1 MTSPSPSYPLTYAQE
16 SLYFLEQLTKGQPVY
31 NMPQAFRLRGSLD
44 IKALETA
51 LCLLVA
57 RHEALRTRIVE
68 TSKGPRQMPGP
79 VDKNCLRVHE
89 VKSGEEGRGLQE
101 AIGEPFELTQGPIFR
116 ADLFRLGAS
125 ENVLLLN
132 LHHIVGDMSSL
143 GIIFNELATVYAAY
157 SSGNA
162 PRFETKPLQ
171 LGAFAAEKRSRE
183 ISDETL
189 QFWRENLKGFTSELE
204 LPIDRF
210 RPKYPSFRGA
220 AYYFDVPDELRGS
233 LGEIARKNKSS
244 LYMVCLAALQTLLHR
259 YSGQERFALATP
271 FTDRDDP
278 KLEQTIGYLIN
289 LLPIA
294 CEVRPS
300 QTFRELVAN
309 VRAQCLNVYA
319 HHEISF
325 RRIIQ
330 ELGISTENPKP
341 PLARVVFQ
349 YFPEIASL
357 DLAGLKCEPVQVH
370 SGTSKF
376 DLCVSMWEA
385 AGKITTEIEY
395 DTDIYEET
403 SIRRLA
409 KHFQNVLQT
418 ISANPDQHVGDI
430 ALADAEEQHLI
441 DLWSAPAVPYPREKT
456 VPALFEEQVAVNP
469 NKTALLFENETIS
482 YGALNDRANEIA
494 EHLQN
499 SGVKAGDFVGVC
511 LDRSPALIAALIGI
525 LKTGAA
531 FVPFEASYPKARLE
545 YLFADSAVR
554 VLVTDS
560 KNSGIAPATTQTI
573 LLDQKLAAAG
583 RSIQSQGAPESVAYM
598 MYTSGSTGN
607 PKGTMIPH
615 RAIVR
620 LVKNNDFAEFGPDK
634 VFLAFAPVSFDA
646 STLEIWGALLNGG
659 TLAIYPPKFESV
671 EQFEEFL
678 QGHKVTTL
686 WLTAGLFNTIVDRK
700 VDALRGIKQLLV
712 GGDVLSVAHIQKAL
726 AALPNT
732 ELINGYGPTENTTF
746 TCCYRIPSDFAGN
759 RSVPIGKPINNTSVY
774 ILDERLHKTAIGV
787 PGDLYA
793 GGDGLSVGYWRK
805 PELTEK
811 TFLRDPFHSE
821 GRLYKTGD
829 RARFLEDGTIEFL
842 GRRDSQ
848 VKIRGFRIEI
858 EEVEAA
864 FRKLA
869 QVQDVAV
876 VAHPDSSG
884 TKSLVAYVVLKSRRW
899 GEAPAEPEIS
909 RLQSAQEARP
919 EPRSV
924 SISPADL
931 QAEVGKVLPA
941 HACPSRV
948 LYLPELPLGANGK
961 VNRAALPAPAHL
973 PGSETELAAPTN
985 EIEEKLVQL
994 WRQILEVPSLGI
1006 DDNFFHLGGESLR
1019 ATRAVSQMNAAFNC
1033 RLSLPRM
1040 FEAPTIRQMARLVE
1054 VSGKEP
1060 AMPTIK
1066 SRRIPDSIPD
1076 VNRLSEQDVDALLSE
1091 LLADDVP
1098 KK

>member
-1 MTSPSPSYPLTYAQE
+1 MGDVDFRSALRNISRFRRSVSNSQPILSRASALMMTSQSTSYPLTYAQE
-16 SLYFLEQLTKGQPVY
+16 SLYFLEQLTNGQPVY

-44 IKALETA
+44 VKALEKATRF
-51 LCLLVA
+51 VVG
-57 RHEALRTRIVE
+57 RHEPLRTKVIE
-68 TSKGPRQMPGP
+68 TSEGPQQVAGLGDE
-79 VDKNCLRVHE
+79 VCFRVHE
-89 VKSGEEGRGLQE
+89 LKSGEEGPRLEE
-101 AIGEPFELTQGPIFR
+101 AVVEPFDLKHGPVFR
-116 ADLFRLGAS
+116 VDAFLLGPS
-125 ENVLLLN
+125 ENLLLLN
-132 LHHIVGDMSSL
+132 LHHIIGDMSSL
-143 GIIFNELATVYAAY
+143 AIIFSELETAYAAY
-157 SSGNA
+157 RSGSA
-162 PRFETKPLQ
+162 PSFETEPLQ
-171 LGAFAAEKRSRE
+171 LGAFAAEKRVRE
-183 ISDETL
+183 ISKETL
-189 QFWRENLKGFTSELE
+189 KFWRENLNDFTSELE

-220 AYYFDVPDELRGS
+220 THYFDLPGELRGS
-233 LGEIARKNKSS
+233 LCELARKNKSS
-244 LYMVCLAALQTLLHR
+244 LYMVCLAVVQTLLHR
-259 YSGQERFALATP
+259 YSGQEKFALATP

-278 KLEQTIGYLIN
+278 KLERTIGYLIN

-294 CEVRPS
+294 CDVRAN
-300 QTFRELVAN
+300 QTFRELLAN

-330 ELGISTENPKP
+330 ELGISSENPKP

-349 YFPEIASL
+349 YFPEVASL
-357 DLAGLKCEPVQVH
+357 ELPGLTCQPVQVH

-395 DTDIYEET
+395 DTDIYEEA
-403 SIRRLA
+403 SIRRFA
-409 KHFQNVLQT
+409 KHFQNVLKAV
-418 ISANPDQHVGDI
+418 SAHPDQQVGDI
-430 ALADAEEQHLI
+430 ALADLQEEQLI
-441 DLWSAPAVPYPREKT
+441 EQWSAPMAAYPREKT
-456 VPALFEEQVAVNP
+456 VHALFEEQGRS
-469 NKTALLFENETIS
+469 ESNEDRASLWKEQIS
-482 YGALNDRANEIA
+482 YAALNSRAEQIA
-494 EHLQN
+494 AHLQS
-499 SGVKAGDFVGVC
+499 SGVRPGDFVGVC
-511 LDRSPALIAALIGI
+511 LDRSPDLIAALIGI
-525 LKTGAA
+525 LKAGAA
-531 FVPFEASYPKARLE
+531 FVPLEASYPKARLE

-560 KNSGIAPATTQTI
+560 KNAQIAPVGTKAI
-573 LLDQKLAAAG
+573 LLDGQLAASEKRVASE
-583 RSIQSQGAPESVAYM
+583 RAPERVAYM

-620 LVKNNDFAEFGPDK
+620 LVKGNDFASFGPDK

-671 EQFEEFL
+671 EQFEEVL
-678 QGHKVTTL
+678 HRHNVTTL

-700 VDALRGIKQLLV
+700 VEALRGVRQLLV

-726 AALPNT
+726 SALPNT

-746 TCCYRIPSDFAGN
+746 TCCYRIPREFAGN
-759 RSVPIGKPINNTSVY
+759 RSVPIGKPIKNTNVY
-774 ILDERLHKTAIGV
+774 ILDEHSHKTGIGI
-787 PGDLYA
+787 PGDLYS
-793 GGDGLSVGYWRK
+793 GGDGLSLGYWRK

-811 TFLRDPFHSE
+811 SFLPNPFDPD

-864 FRKLA
+864 FRKSSA
-869 QVQDVAV
+869 VQDVAV
-876 VAHPDSSG
+876 VAHSDSSG
-884 TKSLVAYVVLKSRRW
+884 TKSLVAYIVLKSN
-899 GEAPAEPEIS
+899 ADT
-909 RLQSAQEARP
+909 
-919 EPRSV
+919 
-924 SISPADL
+924 SPADL
-931 QAEVGKVLPA
+931 QAEIGKVLPA

-948 LYLPELPLGANGK
+948 LFLPELPLGPNGK

-973 PGSETELAAPTN
+973 PDSETELTAPTN

-994 WRQILEVPSLGI
+994 WRQILEVPALGI

-1019 ATRAVSQMNAAFNC
+1019 ATRAVSQMNVAFNC

-1040 FEAPTIRQMARLVE
+1040 FEAPDHPSDGAP
-1054 VSGKEP
+1054 S
-1060 AMPTIK
+1060 
-1066 SRRIPDSIPD
+1066 
-1076 VNRLSEQDVDALLSE
+1076 
-1091 LLADDVP
+1091 
-1098 KK
+1098 